1 MGGIRRQAWQPLTRL
16 HSPAGR
22 SPGASLTGNLGQ
34 DRGTVLLEEVQRL
47 RRRLIQSQIE
57 TTMSLVAAVEA
68 KDAHTE
74 SHSLQ
79 VSRFAEAL
87 ALELHFSRRETEV
100 LKNAAILHD
109 IGKIGVPDAILS
121 KPGPLTEAEFERIRQ
136 HPRIGAGIVRSATCL
151 RRELPLI
158 LHHHEWYDGSG
169 YPDRLRGSQIPFSAR
184 VLQVA
189 DSIDAMLYPRPYK
202 EAYAVCRVIDELE
215 RGRGRQFDPTV
226 VDSAVSWLSDRA
238 EPIPTAIDC
247 NPGEQMGL

>member
-1 MGGIRRQAWQPLTRL
+1 MGKVQRRSWQPLVQPPPRSVGYAV
-16 HSPAGR
+16 SPPRETVGR
-22 SPGASLTGNLGQ
+22 NTESALVQ
-34 DRGTVLLEEVQRL
+34 EVQRL
-47 RRRLIQSQIE
+47 RGRLIQSQIE
-57 TTMSLVAAVEA
+57 TTLSLVAAVEA

-79 VSRFAEAL
+79 VSRFAESL
-87 ALELHFSRRETEV
+87 ALELHLGRRETEV
-100 LKNAAILHD
+100 LKNAGILHD

-121 KPGPLTEAEFERIRQ
+121 KPGPLTADEFDRIRA
-136 HPRIGAGIVRSATCL
+136 HPAIGAGILRAATCL

-169 YPDRLRGSQIPFSAR
+169 YPDRLRGPQIPFSAR

-202 EAYAVCRVIDELE
+202 VAYAVDRVLEELQ

-226 VDSAVSWLSDRA
+226 VDTALGWLSDRA
-238 EPIPTAIDC
+238 DLTPIPTT
-247 NPGEQMGL
+247 PLSTTRF